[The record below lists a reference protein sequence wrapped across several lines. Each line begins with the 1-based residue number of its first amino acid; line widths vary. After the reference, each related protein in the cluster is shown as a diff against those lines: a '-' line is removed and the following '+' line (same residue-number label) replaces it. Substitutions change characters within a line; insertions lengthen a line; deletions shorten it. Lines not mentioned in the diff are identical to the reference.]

1 MTDERG
7 CGGAGCILA
16 REAGGLA
23 VGVCRCLPRELHP
36 EDRMRLA
43 REITAQ
49 RDELR
54 ALRRARDVRAPGP
67 QHERGGVREALR
79 VIAPVDPWAVLRAIL
94 AMPLVAATEVDELAA
109 IRELLDEVLGERSAG
124 Q

>member
-1 MTDERG
+1 
-7 CGGAGCILA
+7 
-16 REAGGLA
+16 
-23 VGVCRCLPRELHP
+23 
-36 EDRMRLA
+36 MRLA

-79 VIAPVDPWAVLRAIL
+79 VIAPVDPWAVLRAIR
-94 AMPLVAATEVDELAA
+94 AMPLVAATEGDDEINGGDAVDELAA